1 MLLVFMLLNMGITKF
16 YLRMRGTTKG
26 GEWYQKV
33 KYFERAK
40 EASPHEY
47 LFLGDSTVSC
57 GFRPSRMTVSAF
69 NLARSGMDPS
79 ELGTVVDL
87 MESQGAAPRIVFL
100 SFIPGFMSQN
110 DWKNGYSV
118 PYGVVFKDAVAQF
131 YEDSNSTKPL
141 LLFGSGTLPGFFEVT
156 LPRLAKKAGSRRDTW
171 WIDTDGAQVFNQVT
185 IRPIGSLPVPKL
197 RLRRANFTMIQE
209 IKDHLESRG
218 IRTVWIY
225 LPYRS
230 DFQSSL
236 ENNSN
241 SSYFYSEY
249 RKRIDRIFKNDVI
262 DLRGTIPDSEFKDGA
277 HMLPEG
283 ADKLSKITNEII
295 RMKFNK

>member
-1 MLLVFMLLNMGITKF
+1 MLLVFMLLNVGITRF

-26 GEWYQKV
+26 GEWYQKM
-33 KYFERAK
+33 KYFERANGS
-40 EASPHEY
+40 SPHEC

-87 MESQGAAPRIVFL
+87 MDAQGAAPRIVFL

-141 LLFGSGTLPGFFEVT
+141 LLFGNGTLTRFFEDH
-156 LPRLAKKAGSRRDTW
+156 LARLDKKAGSHRDTW

-197 RLRRANFTMIQE
+197 RLRQANFTMVHK
-209 IKDHLESRG
+209 IKDRLSARG
-218 IRTVWIY
+218 IRVVWIY

-230 DFQSSL
+230 DFQKSL
-236 ENNSN
+236 ENNPN
-241 SSYFYSEY
+241 SSNFYTEY
-249 RKRIDRIFKNDVI
+249 KKEINRIFKNDVI
-262 DLRGTIPDSEFKDGA
+262 DLRGAILDAEFKDGA
-277 HMLPEG
+277 HMLPGG
-283 ADKLSKITNEII
+283 ADHLSNIMNEII
-295 RMKFNK
+295 KTKFNK